1 MEHKTGA
8 GKAKTEKTRAEKP
21 RAAGH
26 AAEKDPARDI
36 PWAAIFGALEKWS
49 RKVLDTETPP
59 VTMAAVDAKGPDHA
73 PAVNVIAGETSRDPW
88 AVLVSTILSLRTKDE
103 VTLSASQRLLEK
115 APTPAKMRSLS
126 EEAVAKLAYPAGF
139 YRTKAASLKKIAEI
153 LLDHCGGKVPD
164 DMEALLALPGVG
176 RKTAN
181 LVLSEAF
188 DKDAICVDIHV
199 HRISNRLGFFGVD
212 GTKDPFETE
221 MGLRSILPGKYWK
234 KINSLFVFYGQQV
247 CRPVSPFCSKCV
259 IGDLCPRLNVG
270 RSR

>member
-1 MEHKTGA
+1 MEHKP
-8 GKAKTEKTRAEKP
+8 KAVKSRAVECVTEKY
-21 RAAGH
+21 
-26 AAEKDPARDI
+26 PAPDI
-36 PWAAIFGALEKWS
+36 PWAVIFSALEKWS
-49 RKVLDTETPP
+49 KKLLDAETPP
-59 VTMAAVDAKGPDHA
+59 VTMASVDTKGPDHA

-88 AVLVSTILSLRTKDE
+88 AVLVSTVLSLRTKDE
-103 VTLSASQRLLEK
+103 VTLITSQRLLGK

-126 EEAVAKLAYPAGF
+126 EEAVAALAYPAGF

-153 LLDHCGGKVPD
+153 LLDRYDGKVPD
-164 DMEALLALPGVG
+164 DMENLLALPGVG

-199 HRISNRLGFFGVD
+199 HRISNRLGFFGTD

-221 MGLRSILPGKYWK
+221 MALRSILPKKYWK
-234 KINSLFVFYGQQV
+234 KINSLFVFYGQQI
-247 CRPVSPFCSKCV
+247 CRPVSPHCSRCV
-259 IGDLCPRLNVG
+259 IGGHCPRLNVG

>member
-1 MEHKTGA
+1 MASVDKISNKT
-8 GKAKTEKTRAEKP
+8 
-21 RAAGH
+21 
-26 AAEKDPARDI
+26 
-36 PWAAIFGALEKWS
+36 AAIKA
-49 RKVLDTETPP
+49 
-59 VTMAAVDAKGPDHA
+59 PDHA
-73 PAVNVIAGETSRDPW
+73 PAVNVIAGETNRDPW
-88 AVLVSTILSLRTKDE
+88 AVLVSTVLSLRTKDE
-103 VTLSASQRLLEK
+103 VTLTVSERLLK
-115 APTPAKMRSLS
+115 SAPTPEKMRSLA
-126 EEAVAKLAYPAGF
+126 EPIIAELAYPAGF

-153 LLDHCGGKVPD
+153 LLTRYGGKVPD

-199 HRISNRLGFFGVD
+199 HRISNRLGFFGAA

-221 MGLRSILPGKYWK
+221 MALRSILPRKYWK

-247 CRPVSPFCSKCV
+247 CRPVSPHCSKCV
-259 IGDLCPRLNVG
+259 ITGHCPRLNVD